1 MRRDDDLIRKLMLDL
16 EQATSRIS
24 NSYAVEGYT
33 QQEVAY
39 HLALI
44 LKSGLAEGPKPI
56 YPSDGSDPTIPAA
69 VMVTRLTPEGHD
81 FISDLRDDTVWEKV
95 KERTAKVGG
104 SVSLEVL
111 KQLATSVVK
120 QMLNLP

>member
-24 NSYAVEGYT
+24 NSHAVEGYT

-44 LKSGLAEGPKPI
+44 VKSGLAEGPKPI
-56 YPSDGSDPTIPAA
+56 YPSDGSDPTVPLA
-69 VMVTRLTPEGHD
+69 VMITRLTPEGHD
-81 FISDLRDDTVWEKV
+81 FIADLRDDAVWEKV

-104 SVSLEVL
+104 SVSLELL
-111 KQLATSVVK
+111 KQLATAVVK
-120 QMLNLP
+120 QMLSFP

>member
-16 EQATSRIS
+16 EQSSGRITDS
-24 NSYAVEGYT
+24 HSVEGYT
-33 QQEVAY
+33 RNEVAY

-44 LKSGLAEGPKPI
+44 VKSGLAEGPKPI

-81 FISDLRDDTVWEKV
+81 FIADLRDDTVWEEV

-104 SVSLEVL
+104 SVSLELL
-111 KQLATSVVK
+111 KQVATAVVK
-120 QMLNLP
+120 QTLNLP

>member
-1 MRRDDDLIRKLMLDL
+1 MRRDDDLIRRLMLDL
-16 EQATSRIS
+16 EQSTGRVGRSH
-24 NSYAVEGYT
+24 VVDGYT
-33 QQEVAY
+33 QDQVAY

-69 VMVTRLTPEGHD
+69 VMVIRLTPEGHD
-81 FISDLRDDTVWEKV
+81 FIADLRDDAVWEKV

-104 SVSLEVL
+104 SVSLELL
-111 KQLATSVVK
+111 KQVATAVVK
-120 QMLNLP
+120 QMVGLP